1 MVISEFISDIKNK
14 EKHKKLVDKVMLE
27 HIASFNF
34 SNENIDKIELLIGG
48 QTLDPQQFTEICAVS
63 GLLMF
68 TIREA
73 AVYSAVIKGKV
84 PPFRQYARLLHKQA
98 LVKGN

>member
-1 MVISEFISDIKNK
+1 MDFITTFD
-14 EKHKKLVDKVMLE
+14 
-27 HIASFNF
+27 F
-34 SNENIDKIELLIGG
+34 SNENVDKIEVLVDG
-48 QTLDPQQFTEICAVS
+48 QSLDPQQFTEICAVS

-84 PPFRQYARLLHKQA
+84 PPFRQYIRLMHKKT
-98 LVKGN
+98 LV